1 MHPKFLLRT
10 QLHPACACAT
20 IARVETILY
29 FQSQSRTNATEKLG
43 GVQDVAAKC
52 GWLVQT
58 VPGLPSQKRLRALE
72 DFWHPVG
79 AIVECGGTAV
89 TVPPAMFGD
98 LPVVFFDHDPSC
110 LPRNAF
116 CVTHNSAAT
125 AQMAARELMRSGA
138 TAFAYVPYPE
148 RRFWSEERER
158 GFMSALSLNGR
169 ACRVFPGRVSAAD
182 PTRYQRELR
191 AFISG
196 LPKPCALFAAN
207 DAVAAEVLAAALFVD
222 VKVPDDL
229 AVIGVDDARDICEHT
244 TPTLSSVKPDF
255 RRGGELAALLLFA
268 RLRDREKF
276 RGSRRRTFGP
286 LMVVPRA
293 STRKLRSHDAAVA
306 EAIELIRREACS
318 GLAAARVLERFP
330 CSRRQAEM
338 RFRKAVGHS
347 VLEEIHAVQLER
359 AQHLLA
365 GTMPLKAISDFCGF
379 ANPNS
384 LRKFFKAQTG
394 KTMSEWRSGNLS

>member
-1 MHPKFLLRT
+1 MD
-10 QLHPACACAT
+10 
-20 IARVETILY
+20 TILY
-29 FQSQSRTNATEKLG
+29 FQSQSKTNVAEKLG

-58 VPGLPSQKRLRALE
+58 VPGLPSPKRLKALE
-72 DFWHPVG
+72 DFWRPVG

-89 TVPPAMFGD
+89 TVSPAMFGD

-110 LPRNAF
+110 LPKNAF
-116 CVTHNSAAT
+116 CVTHDSAAT
-125 AQMAARELMRSGA
+125 ARMAARELMRSGA

-158 GFMSALSLNGR
+158 GFVSALSLNGR
-169 ACRVFPGRVSAAD
+169 ACRVFSGRVSASD

-191 AFISG
+191 AFVAE

-207 DAVAAEVLAAALFVD
+207 DAVAAEVLPAALFAD
-222 VKVPDDL
+222 VKVPDEL
-229 AVIGVDDARDICEHT
+229 AVVGVDDAHGICEHT

-255 RRGGELAALLLFA
+255 RRGGELAALLLAA
-268 RLRDREKF
+268 RLRDRERF
-276 RGSRRRTFGP
+276 RGSRRRKFGP

-293 STRKLRSHDAAVA
+293 STRRLAAHDAAVS
-306 EAIELIRREACS
+306 EAIDLIRREACS
-318 GLAAARVLERFP
+318 GLTAARVLGRFP

-338 RFRKAVGHS
+338 RFRKATGHS
-347 VLEEIHAVQLER
+347 VLDEIHDVQLAR
-359 AQHLLA
+359 AKDLLRE
-365 GTMPLKAISDFCGF
+365 GTMPIKALSDFCGF
-379 ANPNS
+379 ENPNS

-394 KTMSEWRSGNLS
+394 KTMSEWREGT

>member
-1 MHPKFLLRT
+1 MD
-10 QLHPACACAT
+10 
-20 IARVETILY
+20 TILY
-29 FQSQSRTNATEKLG
+29 FQSQSKTNAAEKLG

-58 VPGLPSQKRLRALE
+58 VPGLPSPKRLRALE
-72 DFWHPVG
+72 EFWRPVG

-89 TVPPAMFGD
+89 TVSPSMFGS

-110 LPRNAF
+110 LPKNAF
-116 CVTHNSAAT
+116 CVTHDSAAT
-125 AQMAARELMRSGA
+125 ARMAARELMRSGA

-148 RRFWSEERER
+148 RRFWSDERER
-158 GFMSALSLNGR
+158 GFVSALSLNGR
-169 ACRVFPGRVSAAD
+169 ACRVFSGRVSASD
-182 PTRYQRELR
+182 PTRYQRGLR
-191 AFISG
+191 AFVSE

-207 DAVAAEVLAAALFVD
+207 DAVASEVLSAALFAG

-229 AVIGVDDARDICEHT
+229 AVIGVDDAHDICEHT

-255 RRGGELAALLLFA
+255 RRGGELAALLLAA
-268 RLRDREKF
+268 RLRDRERF

-293 STRKLRSHDAAVA
+293 STRRLAAHDAAVS
-306 EAIELIRREACS
+306 EAIDLIRREACS
-318 GLAAARVLERFP
+318 GLTAARVLGRFP

-338 RFRKAVGHS
+338 RFRKAAGHS
-347 VLEEIHAVQLER
+347 VLDEIHDVQLAR
-359 AQHLLA
+359 AKDLLRE

-379 ANPNS
+379 ENPNS

-394 KTMSEWRSGNLS
+394 STMTEWRSGVSTKPH